1 MSNSTL
7 GQYRVHKGNYLVEA
21 KYRLSLVEQ
30 RILAILISKI
40 NPKVQKLQNPYRFS
54 IKEYCELAGCDEKGM
69 HKKIRKSV
77 RELRERTLIKYDP
90 EVGVEHGFGW
100 ITRYEAWDDGVYE
113 LYIEPKLAN
122 DLLAQTEYTSYFLE
136 TGFKVDSKY
145 SLRLY
150 EIAKQWQAA
159 GKMKKSVTL
168 MREMMGL
175 DAGEY
180 KDYGMFKSRCLNK
193 AIKEINTKTELEVSF
208 EERKRGRK
216 VEVLEFFIRSSPQS
230 LQQKRLAEKKK
241 EGTDLATIG
250 DILDRDVDEKVC
262 DDLGNFGITKF
273 KARELINE
281 YGRSSV
287 GRVIDIVKAS
297 SFPERTNLSGVI
309 INKLS
314 EDKTINEAKEKK
326 DLLKNKSDEIFSSNR
341 AWWNENHEELF
352 DEIELT
358 SSVETGA
365 YIQLRGL
372 TAKFI
377 DEDFREQVQVYLSKK
392 KQILS
397 KA

>member
-1 MSNSTL
+1 
-7 GQYRVHKGNYLVEA
+7 
-21 KYRLSLVEQ
+21 
-30 RILAILISKI
+30 
-40 NPKVQKLQNPYRFS
+40 
-54 IKEYCELAGCDEKGM
+54 
-69 HKKIRKSV
+69 
-77 RELRERTLIKYDP
+77 
-90 EVGVEHGFGW
+90 
-100 ITRYEAWDDGVYE
+100 
-113 LYIEPKLAN
+113 
-122 DLLAQTEYTSYFLE
+122 
-136 TGFKVDSKY
+136 
-145 SLRLY
+145 
-150 EIAKQWQAA
+150 
-159 GKMKKSVTL
+159 
-168 MREMMGL
+168 
-175 DAGEY
+175 
-180 KDYGMFKSRCLNK
+180 
-193 AIKEINTKTELEVSF
+193 
-208 EERKRGRK
+208 
-216 VEVLEFFIRSSPQS
+216 
-230 LQQKRLAEKKK
+230 
-241 EGTDLATIG
+241 LATIG

-287 GRVIDIVKAS
+287 VRIIDLVKAS